1 MPSNLFGP
9 GVAGKLQITDDE
21 LLITTN
27 PFLETSRGAISG
39 YDKVDKFGRNSD
51 VDTGAFEDIWDG
63 GATWVAPTAPRVHNV
78 TSTDASDTS
87 AGAGARTVQVYGLDA
102 DGLLQNEIVTLSGT
116 AIVATSGTYSM
127 VHRIVVRS
135 AGTIAQNVGTIQATA
150 VTDATVTAQISPE
163 QNQTLMAVYQVPSDK
178 TGYLMSWYSSMNR
191 NVTTGAADV
200 RLLVKPPGE
209 VFQVKSILGLVGAGG
224 SNFQQKKVFPLSI
237 TASSIIK
244 IDAQPSANDTD
255 VSAGF
260 EILLE
265 DN

>member
-39 YDKVDKFGRNSD
+39 YDKVDKFGRNAD
-51 VDTGAFEDIWDG
+51 VDTGGFEDIWDG

-78 TSTDASDTS
+78 TSTDANDTS
-87 AGAGARTVQVYGLDA
+87 AGDGARTVQVYGLDA
-102 DGLLQNEIVTLSGT
+102 DGLLQNEIVTLAGT
-116 AIVATSGTYSM
+116 AIAATDGTYSM
-127 VHRIVVRS
+127 IHRMVVRS
-135 AGTIAQNVGTIQATA
+135 AGTIAQNVGTVLATA

-178 TGYLMSWYSSMNR
+178 TGYLLVWYSSMNR
-191 NVTTGAADV
+191 NVTTGAANV

-209 VFQVKSILGLVGAGG
+209 VFQVKGLIGLVGAGK
-224 SNFQQKKVFPLSI
+224 SSFRHKKVLPLPI
-237 TASSIIK
+237 AASSIVK
-244 IDAQPSANDTD
+244 VDADVSASNTD
-255 VSAGF
+255 VSAGY

>member
-1 MPSNLFGP
+1 MPTLFGP
-9 GVAGKLQITDDE
+9 GVAGQLQTTDDE

-39 YDKVDKFGRNSD
+39 YSGVDKFGRNPD

-63 GATWVAPTAPRVHNV
+63 GATWVAPTAPRVHNL
-78 TSTDASDTS
+78 TSTDGDDTS
-87 AGAGARTVQVYGLDA
+87 AGDGARTVQVYGLDS
-102 DGLLQNEIVTLSGT
+102 DGLLQNEIVTMAGT
-116 AIVATSGTYSM
+116 AIAATDGTYSM
-127 VHRIVVRS
+127 IHRMVVRT
-135 AGTIAQNVGTIQATA
+135 AGTIAQNVGTVLATA

-163 QNQTLMAVYQVPSDK
+163 QNQTLMAIYQIPSDK

-191 NVTTGAADV
+191 SVTTGAANV

-209 VFQVKSILGLVGAGG
+209 VFQVKSMLGLVGAGG
-224 SNFQQKKVFPLSI
+224 SNFQQQKVFPLSI

-244 IDAQPSANDTD
+244 VDSDVSANNTD